1 MVKYHEK
8 DYGNVVV
15 NGFRDFLWERNS
27 AENTIDNYCRGALAL
42 VDFIGINDI
51 ADIKKLTKRNIK
63 DFVEHLKVYEF
74 KNSQKYTTETIN
86 NKIAGINQLLESYN
100 MNNLK
105 AKSLYCQRRT
115 FIDDNEILDD
125 NEINIMIEESK
136 KFNILLYFILRI
148 LIQMGLRVSEIQFMT
163 VESLN
168 RKYICV
174 YNKGTVRKV
183 PLPTDLREELINYC
197 RVNGIIKGA
206 IISVRNDSPMD
217 RTTIGRNIKK
227 LAEKLGIASSKAHPH
242 SFRHSF
248 AVKYLKRYGNDSLSK
263 LADILGHRSI
273 ETTRIYLRD
282 TLTNV
287 ANSLTVNSLKIKI
300 AS

>member
-8 DYGNVVV
+8 DYGNTIV
-15 NGFRDFLWERNS
+15 NNFRNDLYERGS
-27 AENTIDNYCRGALAL
+27 AENTIDDYCRS
-42 VDFIGINDI
+42 VKMFVNYIGISNEEVSKITKLDI
-51 ADIKKLTKRNIK
+51 RH
-63 DFVEHLKVYEF
+63 FVDYLKEFEYEF
-74 KNSQKYTTETIN
+74 GKKYIVETIN
-86 NKIAGINQLLESYN
+86 NKIAGMNQFLECYRLS
-100 MNNLK
+100 NLK
-105 AKSLYCQRRT
+105 AKPLYCQRRT

-148 LIQMGLRVSEIQFMT
+148 LIQMGLRVSEIRFIT

-174 YNKGTVRKV
+174 YNKGTFRKV
-183 PLPTDLREELINYC
+183 PLPTDLRDELMNYC

-227 LAEKLGIASSKAHPH
+227 LAEKIGIASSKAHPH

>member
-51 ADIKKLTKRNIK
+51 ADIKKLTKRDIK

-136 KFNILLYFILRI
+136 KFNIL
-148 LIQMGLRVSEIQFMT
+148 
-163 VESLN
+163 
-168 RKYICV
+168 YICV

-227 LAEKLGIASSKAHPH
+227 LAEELGIASSKAHPH

-287 ANSLTVNSLKIKI
+287 ANSLTANSLKIKI